1 MAISTIGIIGGGAW
15 GTALAIMAQTAG
27 LDTIIWAREAEVAQA
42 INQSHENTV
51 FLPGVK
57 LNPTINATNDLSQA
71 AAQHALLVVTP
82 AQHTRAILQDLKPL
96 LRPGTL
102 VAMCSKG
109 IEQGTH
115 KFMSQV
121 LAETLPSAEPA
132 ILSGPSFAAEVA
144 RNLPTAVTL
153 AGKTLEAVEP
163 LAEALKGP
171 TFRPYLSDDMIG
183 AQIGGAVK
191 NVLAIACGIVE
202 GRKLG
207 VSAKAALMTR
217 GFAEIIRLGRV
228 LGAKPETLRGLSGLG
243 DLILTCSSSLSRNMS
258 LGLALG
264 EGQTLDQ
271 ILNARQSVTEGV
283 HTAGVVIEIANTHNI
298 DMPIC
303 ESVHMITSQG
313 ADIDQTI
320 SDLLNRPLRTEDD

>member
-1 MAISTIGIIGGGAW
+1 MTISTLGIIGGGAW

-27 LDTIIWAREAEVAQA
+27 LDVIIWAREAEVAQA
-42 INQSHENTV
+42 INQAHENTP

-57 LNPTINATNDLSQA
+57 LNPAIKATNHLSQA
-71 AAQHALLVVTP
+71 AGRQAPLVVTP
-82 AQHTRAILQDLKPL
+82 AQHTRAVLEDLKPSL
-96 LRPGTL
+96 QPNTL
-102 VAMCSKG
+102 IAMCSKG
-109 IEQGTH
+109 IEQGSH

-121 LAETLPSAEPA
+121 LAETLPSAQPA

-207 VSAKAALMTR
+207 MSAKAALMTR
-217 GFAEIIRLGRV
+217 GFAEITRLGRA

-271 ILNARQSVTEGV
+271 ILGARQSVTEGV
-283 HTAGVVIEIANTHNI
+283 YTASVVIEIATTHNI

-303 ESVHMITSQG
+303 ESVHMITNQG

-320 SDLLNRPLRTEDD
+320 SDLLNRPLRIEDD

>member
-1 MAISTIGIIGGGAW
+1 MTIDTLGIIGGGAW

-27 LDTIIWAREAEVAQA
+27 LDVMIWAREAEVVQA
-42 INQSHENTV
+42 INDTHENTPY
-51 FLPGVK
+51 LPGVK
-57 LNPTINATNDLSQA
+57 LDTAIKATSDLKQA
-71 AAQHALLVVTP
+71 ASQQALLVVTP
-82 AQHTRAILQDLKPL
+82 AQHTRAVLQDLKPHIS
-96 LRPGTL
+96 PGTL

-109 IEQGTH
+109 IEQGSH

-121 LAETLPSAEPA
+121 LAETLPAAEPA

-144 RNLPTAVTL
+144 RKLPTAVTL
-153 AGKTLEAVEP
+153 AGNSLETVEP

-217 GFAEIIRLGRV
+217 GFAELTRLGRI

-264 EGQTLDQ
+264 EGQTLEQ
-271 ILNARQSVTEGV
+271 ILGARQSVTEGV
-283 HTAGVVIEIANTHNI
+283 YSASVVVEIADAHNI

-303 ESVHMITSQG
+303 KSVHMITSKG

-320 SDLLNRPLRTEDD
+320 TDLLNRPLRTEDD